1 MHFAEA
7 LEFSMARPTYRVSPG
22 MLSKLSGVSK
32 ATIVNW
38 LEGRVVRPR
47 SQERLWRIADA
58 LRLNEVE
65 LRHLFLS
72 AGHEL
77 PFKTEWVNVPFAG
90 LPIGLYRTRPNGE
103 ILFANPTL
111 VAMLGYGSIEEYLC
125 LNVAADLY
133 ADPAERI
140 AWQDRIAREG
150 ALRDVPVA
158 ARHADG
164 RTVMVR
170 DSAVAIRNA
179 VDVVIGYEG
188 VWDEVAA

>member
-1 MHFAEA
+1 VQFAEA
-7 LEFSMARPTYRVSPG
+7 LELSMTRPTYRVSPG
-22 MLSKLSGVSK
+22 MFSKLSGVSK

-38 LEGRVVRPR
+38 LGGRVGRPR

-77 PFKTEWVNVPFAG
+77 PFETEWVNVPFAG
-90 LPIGLYRTRPNGE
+90 LPIGLYRTRPDGE
-103 ILFANPTL
+103 ILFANPAL
-111 VAMLGYGSIEEYLC
+111 VTMLGYGSIQEYLR

-133 ADPAERI
+133 ADPQERVAWQNRI
-140 AWQDRIAREG
+140 AQAG
-150 ALRDVPVA
+150 VLRDVTVT
-158 ARHADG
+158 ARRADG
-164 RTVMVR
+164 RTVVVR

-179 VDVVIGYEG
+179 ADVVISYEG
-188 VWDEVAA
+188 IWDEAAA

>member
-7 LEFSMARPTYRVSPG
+7 LELSMTRPTYRVSPG

-38 LEGRVVRPR
+38 LGGRVAKPR
-47 SQERLWRIADA
+47 SQDRLWRIADA

-90 LPIGLYRTRPNGE
+90 LPIGLYRTRPDGE
-103 ILFANPTL
+103 ILFANPAL
-111 VAMLGYGSIEEYLC
+111 VNMLGYRSIEEYLR
-125 LNVAADLY
+125 LNVAVDLY
-133 ADPAERI
+133 ADPGERVAWQKRI
-140 AWQDRIAREG
+140 AEAG
-150 ALRDVPVA
+150 ALRDVTVA
-158 ARHADG
+158 ARRADG
-164 RTVMVR
+164 RTIMVR
-170 DSAVAIRNA
+170 DSAVAIRNTA
-179 VDVVIGYEG
+179 DVVIGYEG
-188 VWDEVAA
+188 IWDEATA